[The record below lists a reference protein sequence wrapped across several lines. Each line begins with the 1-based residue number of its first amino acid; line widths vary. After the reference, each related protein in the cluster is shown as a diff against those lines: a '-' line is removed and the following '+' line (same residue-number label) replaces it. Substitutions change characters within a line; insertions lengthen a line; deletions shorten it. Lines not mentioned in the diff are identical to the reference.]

1 MVETAVTTP
10 AITLTETDI
19 VRLAGDLVRNFKGLP
34 DILSTYK
41 LTEAQYDCLRVNPFF
56 TKILEA
62 EAAAWAGTSNAQER
76 ARVKAGILVEDL
88 LPALNARLH
97 DKKEMLEDV
106 IKGAQTLIK
115 IAGMEGRVSTTQ
127 ESAPQDKFVIQI
139 NMGGNQ
145 EVTYSKD
152 KTPTPP
158 KTIEGTTNGPPA
170 LVQLFID
177 PPGTGNIFLRDN
189 D

>member
-1 MVETAVTTP
+1 MNEPLP
-10 AITLTETDI
+10 APVKILLSEAKI
-19 VRLAGDLVRNFKGLP
+19 VGLAGELVRDFRELA
-34 DILSTYK
+34 DVLADYQITQEQY
-41 LTEAQYDCLRVNPFF
+41 EALRLNPFF
-56 TKILEA
+56 IKILEA

-76 ARVKAGILVEDL
+76 ARVKAGLLVEDL

-97 DKKEMLEDV
+97 DRKETLEDV

-115 IAGMEGRVSTTQ
+115 IAGIGERVTQTQ

-158 KTIEGTTNGPPA
+158 TPKVIEGTKHEPPPK
-170 LVQLFID
+170 LFLD
-177 PPGTGNIFLRDN
+177 STPHGNFFLGGD
-189 D
+189 